1 VPDVFRGRYQAQF
14 DAPLVVFGIG
24 MRINR
29 PLAVH
34 RWLKPTINTV
44 RNWWHVQHY
53 PPEGYLNGYLYV
65 YAFGVGMT
73 QYWRDF
79 DALEAYSHDTTQPHV
94 AAWRQLARLTKNDQ
108 TFGYWHETYVVTPDN
123 SETIYGSMPR
133 FGLAAA
139 TRHVSVVTATNA
151 ARARLDGDGHDA
163 AVKTIPA

>member
-1 VPDVFRGRYQAQF
+1 M
-14 DAPLVVFGIG
+14 VVFGIG

-29 PLAVH
+29 PWAVH

-44 RNWWHVQHY
+44 RNWWYVQHHR
-53 PPEGYLNGYLYV
+53 PDGYLNGYLYV

-79 DALEAYSHDTTQPHV
+79 DALEAYSHATTQPHV
-94 AAWRQLARLTKNDQ
+94 VAWRQLARLTKSDQ
-108 TFGYWHETYVVTPDN
+108 TFGYWHETYVVTPEN

-139 TRHVSVVTATNA
+139 GEHVPVVTASNT
-151 ARARLDGDGHDA
+151 ARGRLNGEHGE
-163 AVKTIPA
+163 TTLQSSPSESQ